1 MSSVRVRLALLGV
14 ALTARVLADASYLLG
29 SAGSAVLL
37 LAPALVLSPL
47 LAPLL
52 GRLPSFVVLAVAG
65 LALPQAVPVPLPVP
79 VAVAWV
85 ATGGLVFLVAGLLL
99 LADLCREGR
108 VSFPRTAGL
117 LAAATIALGLAL
129 GLAVDPPGQLALAG
143 LAGIAAV
150 ASAWGQPAPERRPS
164 WAAVAAPP
172 GRGFLF
178 AGLAFVVLST
188 AALRPVADQEP
199 TALLVGAAAGCLL
212 AAWQRNGW
220 RNPALIP
227 LAGILLFVG
236 LALLALFGPEATA
249 MQVTLGIAVGLGGVA
264 FVVGLV
270 RAVPGYGLLVAAG
283 LTLPAFL
290 VGAALPTW
298 FVLLL
303 PLTALFVGLA
313 GWWVLTPLFEQLL
326 ETGGAWTCRIFVA
339 GPGPDA
345 IPADGPVIL
354 VANHSAYLDP
364 MWVMKVV
371 PRRVIPMMTSVFYDL
386 PVIRWVMATITRA
399 IRVPA
404 TTFRR
409 EAPELQEAV
418 AVLQA
423 GGCLLV
429 FPEARLRKTQEK
441 LLYPFGQ
448 GLWHVV
454 RAVPNVRVVAVWIEG
469 GWGSWTSQANGQ
481 PPFRDKPVDCL
492 RRIELAFGPAEA
504 IPPELLADREA
515 FRNWLMGRVLACR
528 AYLNLPV
535 PTVEQALGRAADTTE
550 VKPHEIDSDL
560 EANRS

>member
-14 ALTARVLADASYLLG
+14 ALTARVLADASFLLG

-52 GRLPSFVVLAVAG
+52 GRLPRSVVLAVAG
-65 LALPQAVPVPLPVP
+65 LALPLAVAMPMPGP
-79 VAVAWV
+79 VAVGV
-85 ATGGLVFLVAGLLL
+85 VGTGGLVFLVGGLLV
-99 LADLCREGR
+99 LADLCREGL
-108 VSFPRTAGL
+108 VSFPRTGGL
-117 LAAATIALGLAL
+117 LAAATIALALAL
-129 GLAVDPPGQLALAG
+129 GLPVDPPGQFALAG
-143 LAGIAAV
+143 LAGVAAIAA
-150 ASAWGQPAPERRPS
+150 AWGRPSPERRPS
-164 WAAVAAPP
+164 WAEVAVPP
-172 GRGFLF
+172 GRGFLL
-178 AGLAFVVLST
+178 AGLAFVALGT
-188 AALRPVADQEP
+188 ASLRPLGGQEP
-199 TALLVGAAAGCLL
+199 TALLIGAMLGCLL

-227 LAGILLFVG
+227 FAGVVLFVG
-236 LALLALFGPEATA
+236 VALLALLGPEATA
-249 MQVTLGIAVGLGGVA
+249 AQVPLGLAVGLGGVA
-264 FVVGLV
+264 LVVGLV

-283 LTLPAFL
+283 LTLLAVL
-290 VGAALPTW
+290 VGWALPAW
-298 FVLLL
+298 FALLL
-303 PLTALFVGLA
+303 PLAALFTGLA

-386 PVIRWVMATITRA
+386 PVIRWIMATITKA

-481 PPFRDKPVDCL
+481 PPFRGKPVDCL

-515 FRNWLMGRVLACR
+515 FRTWLMGRVLACR

-550 VKPHEIDSDL
+550 VKPLQIDSDL